1 MPSFKTV
8 SRVLETLIVTSR
20 SDEYLRG
27 KQDYEYERGGTCNSF
42 VAAEPR
48 GQRRFAQFTAQR
60 TKADFVGPG
69 GHLATTRG

>member
-1 MPSFKTV
+1 LM
-8 SRVLETLIVTSR
+8 
-20 SDEYLRG
+20 G

-60 TKADFVGPG
+60 TKVDFVGPG
-69 GHLATTRG
+69 GHLATARG